1 MARIERAPEPMS
13 TRPAEADRGA
23 HLHQCRSQAVLLA
36 ALSVS
41 ISVMKRLNR

>member
-1 MARIERAPEPMS
+1 MADVNA
-13 TRPAEADRGA
+13 AGGAGRGA